1 MKVLVINGPN
11 LNMLG
16 KREKDYY
23 GTLTLDEI
31 NKNLKKEAQKLK
43 IDLSFFQ
50 SNLEGEIVSAIHKA
64 CEDNIDG
71 IIINAGAYTH
81 TSIAIRDA
89 LIIFNKPFVEV
100 HLSNVF
106 SRENFRHSSMLSD
119 IALGVICGFKEN
131 SYYLALHAIS
141 KHLNKTKA

>member
-16 KREKDYY
+16 KREKGYY
-23 GTLTLDEI
+23 GSLTLEEI
-31 NKNLKKEAQKLK
+31 NKNLQKEAKKLK
-43 IDLSFFQ
+43 IRISFFQ
-50 SNLEGEIVSAIHKA
+50 SNLEGEIVSAIQKA
-64 CEDNIDG
+64 SEEKIDG

-89 LIIFNKPFVEV
+89 LIIFNRPFIEV

-106 SRENFRHSSMLSD
+106 SREDFRHFSMLSD
-119 IALGVICGFKEN
+119 IALGVICGFKED
-131 SYYLALHAIS
+131 SYYLALQAIS
-141 KHLNKTKA
+141 KHLSNTKA